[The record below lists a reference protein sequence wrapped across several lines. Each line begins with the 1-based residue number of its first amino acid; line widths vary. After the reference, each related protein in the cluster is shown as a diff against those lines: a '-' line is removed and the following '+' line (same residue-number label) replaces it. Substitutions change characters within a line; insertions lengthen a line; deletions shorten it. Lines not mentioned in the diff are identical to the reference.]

1 MRITKQE
8 ARSRQANQWS
18 ACILSFAHLLF
29 ILFEV
34 RKVRKVRN
42 KVRTGAVEVLFC
54 CYDCTSTNITLIDG
68 YTLFCILDG
77 HTYLVR

>member
-34 RKVRKVRN
+34 RKVRN

-54 CYDCTSTNITLIDG
+54 YDGTSTITTLIDG